1 MKQLTLISNWRQAW
15 RMASVQMAAVI
26 VAWAALPADMQAAI
40 VQAVGVPAE
49 RVPGVLA
56 LLVIVARLIDQPRTR
71 GEP

>member
-1 MKQLTLISNWRQAW
+1 MSTDSRIH
-15 RMASVQMAAVI
+15 
-26 VAWAALPADMQAAI
+26 AI

-49 RVPGVLA
+49 RVPGILA